1 MYRMKSFFLLLISCI
16 LFSSA
21 SKAQGLGKIYYGVR
35 GSYSYVLAP
44 YTIAKTEG
52 THGGDAGVMMKI
64 PFDNR
69 LFFTP
74 QVDFNYRGM
83 KAKTLVAN
91 EFSKITEL
99 QFRVM
104 PLVQIEF
111 THPDKKENTVF
122 LSTGPSLG
130 FGLLGQQVKQNQNGD
145 PVKRDLHYGF
155 TRYGRYDA
163 QWHLGL
169 GYETTNGLRLLLNY
183 SHGLGNMINTDGAG
197 NLRYR
202 TISAGIGYWFGKK
215 N

>member
-1 MYRMKSFFLLLISCI
+1 MKSFFLLLISCT
-16 LFSSA
+16 LFTSA
-21 SKAQGLGKIYYGVR
+21 SKAQGLGKIYYGIK
-35 GSYSYVLAP
+35 GNYSYVLAP
-44 YTIAKTEG
+44 YTLTKTEG
-52 THGGDAGVMMKI
+52 THGGDLGVMMKI

-83 KAKTLVAN
+83 KAKTLVPN
-91 EFSKITEL
+91 EFSKISEL

-111 THPDKKENTVF
+111 KHPDKKENTVF

-130 FGLLGQQVKQNQNGD
+130 FGLLGQQTKQNQNGD
-145 PVKRDLHYGF
+145 PADRSLHYGF

-202 TISAGIGYWFGKK
+202 VISAGIGYWFGKK

>member
-1 MYRMKSFFLLLISCI
+1 MKSFFLLLTFCTVISTV
-16 LFSSA
+16 
-21 SKAQGLGKIYYGVR
+21 SKSQGLGKIYYGLR
-35 GSYSYVLAP
+35 GSYSYIIAP
-44 YTIAKTEG
+44 FTLSKTEP
-52 THGGDAGVMMKI
+52 THGGDVGVMMKV

-69 LFFTP
+69 LYFTP

-83 KAKTLVAN
+83 KAKTLVPN
-91 EFSKITEL
+91 EYSKISEL

-111 THPDKKENTVF
+111 KHPDKNENTFF

-130 FGLLGQQVKQNQNGD
+130 FGLLGKQVKQDGGGTPAD
-145 PVKRDLHYGF
+145 RDLHYGF
-155 TRYGRYDA
+155 ARYGRFDA
-163 QWHLGL
+163 QYHLGL

-202 TISAGIGYWFGKK
+202 AISAGIGYWFGKK
-215 N
+215 K